1 VPTILAIET
10 SCDESASAVV
20 EDRQVLSSI
29 ISSQIVTHRVTGG
42 IVPEVASREHLQTLN
57 LVIAQALEQ
66 SRVAWAE
73 IDAIAVTC
81 APGLVGSLLMG
92 AMAAKTLALIHDKP
106 LLGIHHHEG
115 HIYSA
120 FLSDLK
126 LEPPFLCLLVSG
138 GDTRF
143 VAVEGYGQYRLLGQT
158 RDDAVG
164 EAYDKVARMLKLGY
178 PGGPPLDQLAKLGNP
193 RAFPLPKGKLDHPY
207 DMSFSGLKT
216 AVLRLVE
223 KHHTQNLPLDSA
235 DLAASFQ
242 WTVVEV
248 LTERVLRAMESLG
261 YDTVVVAGGVSA
273 NQGLRKRLGEVTE
286 QRKGRAIFP
295 PMAYCTDNAA
305 MIGCA
310 AALRYAQ
317 GYRSTLNVGVFS
329 RLSLQAIDE
338 LYHEPK

>member
-1 VPTILAIET
+1 MPTILAIET

-20 EDRQVLSSI
+20 QDRRVLSSV

-57 LVIAQALEQ
+57 LVIAQSLEQ
-66 SRVAWAE
+66 AAVRWAE

-106 LLGIHHHEG
+106 LLAIHHHEG

-120 FLSDLK
+120 FLSDPQ

-138 GDTRF
+138 GDTRL
-143 VAVEGYGQYRLLGQT
+143 VAVEGSGQYRLLGQT

-164 EAYDKVARMLKLGY
+164 EAYDKVARMLNLGY
-178 PGGPPLDQLAKLGNP
+178 PGGPAIDQLAQRGNP
-193 RAFPLPKGKLDHPY
+193 KAFLLPKGKVDHLY

-223 KHHTQNLPLDSA
+223 KHHAQNLPLEAA

-242 WTVVEV
+242 RTVVEV
-248 LTERVLRAMESLG
+248 LTERVLRAMESLS

-273 NQGLRKRLGEVTE
+273 NQGLRRRLTEVTE
-286 QRKGRAIFP
+286 QRGGRAIFP

-310 AALRYAQ
+310 ATQRYAQ
-317 GYRSTLNVGVFS
+317 GYRSPLHIGVFS
-329 RLSLQAIDE
+329 RLSLQSIDD
-338 LYHEPK
+338 LYS

>member
-20 EDRQVLSSI
+20 RDRLVLSSI

-66 SRVAWAE
+66 SQVGWAE

-92 AMAAKTLALIHDKP
+92 AMTAKTLALIHDKP
-106 LLGIHHHEG
+106 LLAIHHHEG

-120 FLSDLK
+120 FLSDPQ

-138 GDTRF
+138 GDTRL

-193 RAFPLPKGKLDHPY
+193 KAFSLPKGKLDHPY

-223 KHHTQNLPLDSA
+223 KHQTQNLPLDPA

-242 WTVVEV
+242 RTVVEV

-261 YDTVVVAGGVSA
+261 YNTVVVAGGVSA
-273 NQGLRKRLGEVTE
+273 NQGLRRRLGEVTE
-286 QRKGRAIFP
+286 QCGGRAIFP

-329 RLSLQAIDE
+329 RLALQSIDD

>member
-1 VPTILAIET
+1 MPTILAIET

-20 EDRQVLSSI
+20 QDRRVLSSI
-29 ISSQIVTHRVTGG
+29 ISSQIVTHRITGG

-66 SRVAWAE
+66 AAVNWAD

-92 AMAAKTLALIHDKP
+92 AMAAKTLALIQDKP
-106 LLGIHHHEG
+106 LLAIHHHEG

-120 FLSDLK
+120 FLSDPQ

-138 GDTRF
+138 GDTRL

-164 EAYDKVARMLKLGY
+164 EAYDKVARMLNLGY
-178 PGGPPLDQLAKLGNP
+178 PGGPALDQLAQLGNP
-193 RAFPLPKGKLDHPY
+193 KAFPLPKGKLDHPY

-223 KHHTQNLPLDSA
+223 KHHAQNLPLNAA

-242 WTVVEV
+242 RTVVEV
-248 LTERVLRAMESLG
+248 LTERVLRAMEHLG
-261 YDTVVVAGGVSA
+261 YNTVVVAGGVSA
-273 NQGLRKRLGEVTE
+273 NQGLRQRLGKVTE
-286 QRKGRAIFP
+286 QRGGRGIFP

-310 AALRYAQ
+310 GAQRYVQ
-317 GYRSTLNVGVFS
+317 GYRSKLDIGVFS
-329 RLSLQAIDE
+329 RLSLQSIDA
-338 LYHEPK
+338 LYI